1 MTSAFVDSLKYAL
14 SDKYD
19 LLDRDYYMLSSIL
32 LDGGVSESKVAGKLV
47 NLFAALDRSSGI
59 EFPMTLSF
67 FEEFYNQNIKTY
79 DFSQVVSDFVRLG
92 LLIDN
97 YLTQTDF
104 QRCLKAGAIFS
115 TEADKLGMPV
125 QVFYPSRNFVGAYRG
140 FCSVVSKSPIVEDL
154 SVRDTPES
162 IKDLIR
168 KVSKLV
174 KKYSIKISK
183 ESCSEGTSIG
193 LIDVNLIFSNLS
205 PISLTGKELTN
216 LAAKN
221 LSKIKSVSGIE
232 IYQDGK
238 NEIFMCLS
246 LNLSNLI
253 TDQVAGSVFKMIEE
267 IEFLS
272 EDDG

>member
-97 YLTQTDF
+97 YLTQMDF

-115 TEADKLGMPV
+115 TEADKLGMHV

-154 SVRDTPES
+154 SVRDTPEP

-205 PISLTGKELTN
+205 SISLTGKELTN